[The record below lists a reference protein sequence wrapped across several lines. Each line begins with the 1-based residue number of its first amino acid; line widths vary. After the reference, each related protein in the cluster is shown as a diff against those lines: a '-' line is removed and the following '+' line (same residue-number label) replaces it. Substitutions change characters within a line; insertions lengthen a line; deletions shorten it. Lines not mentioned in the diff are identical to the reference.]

1 MMRRNWTTKTFI
13 RLTKVAFAT
22 LLVVAPW
29 TFGFGGAATWN
40 ACLSG
45 AAIAISAL
53 AALAHEAEWEGV
65 TSLGLGLW
73 LVLSPSVIGFVQD
86 ETATLIHLLVGLA
99 VTTLATTTL
108 LGNGRNPIHRR
119 FG

>member
-1 MMRRNWTTKTFI
+1 MVRRNWTKKKFIDVTKAACA
-13 RLTKVAFAT
+13 V
-22 LLVVAPW
+22 LLAVAPW
-29 TFGFGGAATWN
+29 AFGFGGAATWN

-45 AAIAISAL
+45 GAIGIAAL
-53 AALAHEAEWEGV
+53 AALAYEAEWEGV

-99 VTTLATTTL
+99 VATLATTTL
-108 LGNGRNPIHRR
+108 LGNGRNQIHRR

>member
-1 MMRRNWTTKTFI
+1 MPRRNWTMKTFI
-13 RLTKVAFAT
+13 DLTKVICAT
-22 LLVVAPW
+22 LLVAAPW
-29 TFGFGGAATWN
+29 TFGFESAATWN

-45 AAIAISAL
+45 GAIAISAL

-73 LVLSPSVIGFVQD
+73 LVLSPSVIGFLQD
-86 ETATLIHLLVGLA
+86 EIATLIHLLVGLA

-108 LGNGRNPIHRR
+108 LGNGRTPIHGR

>member
-29 TFGFGGAATWN
+29 TFGFGSAATWN

-45 AAIAISAL
+45 GAIAIAAL
-53 AALAHEAEWEGV
+53 AALAYEAEWEGV

-73 LVLSPSVIGFVQD
+73 VVLSPSVIGFVQD

-99 VTTLATTTL
+99 VASLATTTL
-108 LGNGRNPIHRR
+108 LGNGRKQIHRR